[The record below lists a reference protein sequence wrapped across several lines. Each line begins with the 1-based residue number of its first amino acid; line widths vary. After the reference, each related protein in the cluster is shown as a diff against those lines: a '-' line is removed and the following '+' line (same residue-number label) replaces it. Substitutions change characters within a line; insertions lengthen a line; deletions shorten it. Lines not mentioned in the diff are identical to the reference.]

1 MISVDGD
8 IKNQYNHSIR
18 KEREFDGY
26 LKNDTC
32 IRKFFGKLVM
42 KCDKAVNTL
51 GTALVNYIDKT
62 DDCFIWTIYY

>member
-1 MISVDGD
+1 
-8 IKNQYNHSIR
+8 
-18 KEREFDGY
+18 
-26 LKNDTC
+26 
-32 IRKFFGKLVM
+32 M